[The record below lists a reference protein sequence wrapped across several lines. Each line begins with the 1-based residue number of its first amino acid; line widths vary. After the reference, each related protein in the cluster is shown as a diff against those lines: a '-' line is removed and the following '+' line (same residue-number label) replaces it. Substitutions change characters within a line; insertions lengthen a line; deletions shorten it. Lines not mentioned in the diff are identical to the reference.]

1 MVRLVLSFLIASE
14 ADSLHLPIWQRIIGK
29 VLNARIAPQRFALQ
43 GALLYDGI
51 LNSVRRDTMGIIC
64 ASVQRTSHA
73 CTDMGVYMPQH
84 RSILIGVIL
93 SLLASV
99 NIDASTPA
107 QLDLAAF
114 RAAALKQHNVYRAK
128 HGVPPLVL
136 SAQLNDVAQ
145 HNAEQLARTNQLV
158 HSDNTQLGENLY
170 AFGSS
175 GQALPRSEAV
185 VDRWYGEIQNYN
197 FNKPS
202 FHTGTGHFTQ
212 LVWKSSKELGMGMAQ
227 AADGT
232 WYVVANYSPPGNISG
247 QFPLNVLKPKK

>member
-1 MVRLVLSFLIASE
+1 ME
-14 ADSLHLPIWQRIIGK
+14 
-29 VLNARIAPQRFALQ
+29 
-43 GALLYDGI
+43 
-51 LNSVRRDTMGIIC
+51 
-64 ASVQRTSHA
+64 
-73 CTDMGVYMPQH
+73 VYMH
-84 RSILIGVIL
+84 RHRAILFGVIL
-93 SLLASV
+93 SLFACAS
-99 NIDASTPA
+99 IDASAPGH
-107 QLDLAAF
+107 LDLAAF

-128 HGVPPLVL
+128 HGVPPLAL
-136 SAQLNDVAQ
+136 SSQLNGVAQ
-145 HNAEQLARTNQLV
+145 QYAEQLARTNQLV

-175 GQALPRSEAV
+175 GQALPRLEAV
-185 VDRWYGEIQNYN
+185 VDRWYSEIQNYN
-197 FNKPS
+197 FDKPG

>member
-1 MVRLVLSFLIASE
+1 MRRHHA
-14 ADSLHLPIWQRIIGK
+14 
-29 VLNARIAPQRFALQ
+29 
-43 GALLYDGI
+43 I
-51 LNSVRRDTMGIIC
+51 LFR
-64 ASVQRTSHA
+64 
-73 CTDMGVYMPQH
+73 
-84 RSILIGVIL
+84 VIL
-93 SLLASV
+93 SLITGA
-99 NIDASTPA
+99 NIDASA
-107 QLDLAAF
+107 HGHLDLAAF

-136 SAQLNDVAQ
+136 STQINNVAQ
-145 HNAEQLARTNQLV
+145 HHAEQLARTNQLV
-158 HSDNTQLGENLY
+158 HSGNTHFGENLY

-175 GQALPRSEAV
+175 GQALPRPETV
-185 VDRWYGEIQNYN
+185 VDRWYSEIQNYN
-197 FNKPS
+197 FDKPG